1 VVIGVGMSAE
11 VLAVKLGRSLATR
24 AVQSWF
30 AARKTEQEA
39 LLDLG
44 ELIRLRVPGLRA
56 QRSVERQFEQIADAV
71 ATRLEPVLAHEYR
84 GIGEGERAAAVGAV
98 VDAFGHADLSDSAI
112 LNSDADPEKLARR
125 IRADIKPPVG
135 LGEAATALYD
145 QLLAECC
152 DYYIRILRHLPM
164 FTERAVT
171 ELLARVSDVG
181 TELSLLIERLP
192 ARTLYAP
199 SGTGQDGDFRRE
211 YLGLISRTLDEVELF
226 SFSSEQAARTKLSVA
241 YISLRV
247 SWANEAAKSLTRS
260 SAGRRALLRSTA
272 GEWESTGAD
281 SGGVRVE
288 TALGEQKRVLVRGE
302 AGSGKTTLLH
312 WLAITAARGAFTGE
326 LEPWNGLVPIV
337 IKLRRFAGRDLPKPE
352 EMLDGT
358 AGPLTGHMPRGW
370 TDRQLAA
377 GQVLLMVDGVDEL
390 LPDERRKVRE
400 WLRLLLSSYPDTRA
414 LVTSRPAAA
423 HEGWLSAEGFTPVS
437 LERMT
442 PTDLSAFIQQWHQAV
457 RVNAEALPCPAEEL
471 SNYERALVA
480 NLRDRPHLQALAS
493 SPLLAGMLCALHLSR
508 RQQLPRN
515 RMELY
520 RIAIELLVQ
529 RRDAER
535 LVPSAQNLDLSL
547 TDKLGVLR
555 DLAWRLSDNNRSE
568 LDTGRALSHVAAK
581 VASMRHL
588 EAEPQQVLDHLVSR
602 SGVLRSPV
610 EGRIDFVH
618 RTFQEYLAG
627 AEAAAEDRIGNLI
640 GRAHLDSWRETII
653 MAVGHANSSQRQE
666 LISGILDRA
675 QNEPRHCRS
684 LRLLAASCLE
694 TADSIPDE
702 LAALLDQNIG
712 ELVPPRR
719 RVDSLS
725 LAAVGEPLLRKLP
738 TDLTDLAE
746 IPAQA
751 AIRTA
756 ALIGGKRALSL
767 LAGYALDK
775 RGDIQ
780 KELIAVWEYFDP
792 TEYAEQV
799 LALLPL
805 GEQSLQLRLTRPSQ
819 WKPTTRLRSARRI
832 SIGYPLSLDDVSL
845 DELPEVHDLW
855 FTTIQGAMDLGQFS
869 GQPGLQYLGC
879 NANGNA
885 TLENTAAL
893 ADLVQLRSLQLQGW
907 NSLPPIAQ
915 IPLSSGLECLGL
927 GFIPDNSD
935 FDFLNFLPE
944 LTMLSLAGIGKPAWI
959 NSLRLGTG
967 LARLDLSNLD
977 LRDDLGA
984 LAEACPRV
992 TSLVLLDCELPDD
1005 LTPLAKLTVL
1015 TDLRLYWCTGSDNNA
1030 VDVSSL
1036 ARQDPR
1042 PRLTVSLYRTQT
1054 TSGVGWLG
1062 AGTRVR
1068 RVV

>member
-1 VVIGVGMSAE
+1 MSAE
-11 VLAVKLGRSLATR
+11 VLAVNLGRSLTKR

-30 AARKTEQEA
+30 AARKSEQEA
-39 LLDLG
+39 LLDMG

-71 ATRLEPVLAHEYR
+71 ATRLEPVLAHEYQ

-98 VDAFGHADLSDSAI
+98 LDAFSHADLSDSAI
-112 LNSDADPEKLARR
+112 LNSDADPEQLVRR

-135 LGEAATALYD
+135 FGEAATALYD

-171 ELLARVSDVG
+171 ELLARVSDLG
-181 TELSLLIERLP
+181 TELSLIIERLP

-226 SFSSEQAARTKLSVA
+226 SFSSEQPARTKLSVA

-247 SWANEAAKSLTRS
+247 SRASEAPRS
-260 SAGRRALLRSTA
+260 SLSRRVLLRSTI
-272 GEWESTGAD
+272 GEWESTSAD

-288 TALGEQKRVLVRGE
+288 TAVGEQKRVLIRGE

-312 WLAITAARGAFTGE
+312 WLAVTAARGSFTGG

-337 IKLRRFAGRDLPKPE
+337 IKLRRYAGRELPKPE

-358 AGPLTGHMPRGW
+358 AGPLTGHMPQGW
-370 TDRQLAA
+370 MDRQLAA

-390 LPDERRKVRE
+390 VPDERRKVRE
-400 WLRLLLSSYPDTRA
+400 WLRLLLSSYPDMRA

-423 HEGWLSAEGFTPVS
+423 REGWLSAEEFMPVS

-457 RVNAEALPCPAEEL
+457 RVNAGALPCSPEEL
-471 SNYERALVA
+471 SDYERTLVA
-480 NLRDRPHLQALAS
+480 SLRDRPHLQALAS

-547 TDKLGVLR
+547 TDKLGILR

-568 LDTGRALSHVAAK
+568 LDTGKALSHVAAK

-588 EAEPQQVLDHLVSR
+588 EVEPQHVLDHLVSR

-618 RTFQEYLAG
+618 RTFQEYLAA
-627 AEAAAEDRIGNLI
+627 AEAAAEDRIGNLVS
-640 GRAHLDSWRETII
+640 RAHLDSWRETII
-653 MAVGHANSSQRQE
+653 MTVGHANTSQRQE

-675 QNEPRHCRS
+675 QNELRYCRS

-694 TADSIPDE
+694 TAESIPDE
-702 LAALLDQNIG
+702 LAVLLDRNIG

-719 RVDSLS
+719 RADSLS
-725 LAAVGEPLLRKLP
+725 LATVGEPLLRRLP
-738 TDLTDLAE
+738 TDLTGLTE
-746 IPAQA
+746 VSAQE

-775 RGDIQ
+775 RRDLAD
-780 KELIAVWEYFDP
+780 ELIAAWEYFDP

-799 LALLPL
+799 LALLQL
-805 GEQSLQLRLTRPSQ
+805 SEQDIRLRLTHPSQ
-819 WKPTTRLRSARRI
+819 WKPATRLHNAKNVWI
-832 SIGYPLSLDDVSL
+832 DYPLSLCDVSF
-845 DELPEVHDLW
+845 DDFPEIRKLG
-855 FTTIQGAMDLGQFS
+855 FAGLRGPTDLGQLS
-869 GQPGLQYLGC
+869 GCSELRNLWCFGLED
-879 NANGNA
+879 A
-885 TLENTAAL
+885 TLENPAAL
-893 ADLVQLRSLQLQGW
+893 ADLAQLTLLQLQYFE
-907 NSLPPIAQ
+907 SIPPIAQ
-915 IPLSSGLECLGL
+915 VPLPNGLKILGL
-927 GFIPDNSD
+927 GFIPENTD
-935 FDFLNFLPE
+935 FDFLNSMPE
-944 LTMLSLAGIGKPAWI
+944 LIGLALDGIGKPTWI
-959 NSLRLGTG
+959 NLLRQGPKLME
-967 LARLDLSNLD
+967 LQLDGLD
-977 LRDDLGA
+977 LRDYLPA
-984 LAEACPRV
+984 LVEACPQIRGLI
-992 TSLVLLDCELPDD
+992 LVNCTLPYD
-1005 LTPLAKLTVL
+1005 LSPLAKLAAL
-1015 TDLRLYWCTGSDNNA
+1015 IELRLHLCRGSGGIA
-1030 VDVSSL
+1030 VDLSAL
-1036 ARQDPR
+1036 ARQDPH
-1042 PRLTVSLYRTQT
+1042 PRLVISLYGTQIT
-1054 TSGVGWLG
+1054 GEVSWLG
-1062 AGTRVR
+1062 AGTRVQR
-1068 RVV
+1068 FG